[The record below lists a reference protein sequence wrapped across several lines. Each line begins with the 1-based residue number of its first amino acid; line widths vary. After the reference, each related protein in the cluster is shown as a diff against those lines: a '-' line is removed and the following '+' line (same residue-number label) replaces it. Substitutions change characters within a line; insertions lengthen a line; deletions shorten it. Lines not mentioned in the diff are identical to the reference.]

1 MVKKFLLNKTTFFVI
16 QFSSVDQ
23 YVSGLGP
30 LQVLPCRSRLVKQ
43 KRRCSRDELV
53 RVVDRSLIF
62 SLVSVDSFCS
72 SFTSDG

>member
-16 QFSSVDQ
+16 HFSSVDQ
-23 YVSGLGP
+23 FVSGLGP
-30 LQVLPCRSRLVKQ
+30 FKVLPCRSRLVNK

-53 RVVDRSLIF
+53 RLVDRSLIC

-72 SFTSDG
+72 SFTPDG